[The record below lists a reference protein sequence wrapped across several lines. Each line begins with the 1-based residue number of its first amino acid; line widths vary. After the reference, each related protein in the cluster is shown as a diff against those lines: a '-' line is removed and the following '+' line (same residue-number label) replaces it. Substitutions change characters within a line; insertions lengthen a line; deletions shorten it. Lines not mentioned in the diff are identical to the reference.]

1 MESDTILVLDKGRLA
16 DMGTHE
22 ELIRR
27 DGIYKDIYDV
37 QMNLAEDIEW
47 IITKKKAIGPSI

>member
-37 QMNLAEDIEW
+37 QMNLAEDIE
-47 IITKKKAIGPSI
+47 